1 MLCFFS
7 FKNFK
12 SYRTETEF
20 DFQAAAIPEFEE
32 SLLKAD
38 KSDVALLPV
47 SAIYGP
53 NGGGKTNLLQALA
66 CLISMVVR
74 PVAELEKNRQ
84 RLILQYG
91 VSCVPFLFDNDS
103 KTEPT
108 EFQIYFRQSERE
120 YRYYIAVLD
129 GSIISESL
137 YWRNI

>member
-84 RLILQYG
+84 RDRKS
-91 VSCVPFLFDNDS
+91 VV
-103 KTEPT
+103 
-108 EFQIYFRQSERE
+108 
-120 YRYYIAVLD
+120 
-129 GSIISESL
+129 
-137 YWRNI
+137 